1 MESLA
6 YLHLAA
12 SVEADSNST
21 FAHPSVSI
29 QVSRD
34 SWNSLGRNWRST
46 RFWLRLL
53 AITANLTILAI
64 AAQVYAQTLQY
75 GDSGAEVAAL
85 QQCLVDRGYLD
96 TSTFGNFSDKTR
108 AAVQQFQRDQGLD
121 DDGVVGSQTAAALG
135 CNLTIATT
143 GTSAIY
149 NYPPANSY
157 SPPTALYNFPAP
169 TNSGFAGQS
178 TAYASPTRPTLA
190 YGARGSAVSDLQRR
204 LKSQGYY
211 LGEID
216 GDFGPNTQQAV
227 IQLQRTNNLRADG
240 VVGATTWAALGARD
254 GGSSGDR
261 LAEQFGVV
269 ALQRQLKE
277 KGFYAGQIDGSM
289 GRETQRAIAAAQRF
303 YGVSDSE
310 ILSGRFPR

>member
-12 SVEADSNST
+12 SVEADLSPLVADT
-21 FAHPSVSI
+21 SVSI
-29 QVSRD
+29 KVSRD
-34 SWNSLGRNWRST
+34 CCNSLGRNWRST

-64 AAQVYAQTLQY
+64 ATQVYAQTLQY
-75 GDSGAEVAAL
+75 GDEGAEVAAL
-85 QQCLVDRGYLD
+85 QQCLVDKGYLE

-135 CNLTIATT
+135 CNLTVATT
-143 GTSAIY
+143 GNSEIY
-149 NYPPANSY
+149 NYPSAVP
-157 SPPTALYNFPAP
+157 YNFPAP
-169 TNSGFAGQS
+169 SISSSANQS

-190 YGARGSAVSDLQRR
+190 FGDRGSAVSDLQRR
-204 LKSQGYY
+204 LRSQGYY

-216 GDFGPNTQQAV
+216 GDFGPATQQAV
-227 IQLQRTNNLRADG
+227 IQLQRANNLRADG
-240 VVGATTWAALGARD
+240 VVGPTTWTALGTKD
-254 GGSSGDR
+254 GGSQRER

-277 KGFYAGQIDGSM
+277 KGFYTGQIDGSM

-310 ILSGRFPR
+310 ILSGRLPR

>member
-6 YLHLAA
+6 YLHLAV

-21 FAHPSVSI
+21 FADLSVPLQASCAY
-29 QVSRD
+29 
-34 SWNSLGRNWRST
+34 WNSLGRNWRST

-53 AITANLTILAI
+53 AITTNLTILAI
-64 AAQVYAQTLQY
+64 AAQVYAQTLRY
-75 GDSGAEVAAL
+75 GDAGAEVVAL

-96 TSTFGNFSDKTR
+96 TSTFGNFSDKTE
-108 AAVQQFQRDQGLD
+108 AAVKQFQRDQGLT

-135 CNLTIATT
+135 CNLSGATT
-143 GTSAIY
+143 AT
-149 NYPPANSY
+149 SY
-157 SPPTALYNFPAP
+157 SSPASLYNSPAP
-169 TNSGFAGQS
+169 PNRSFAGQAI
-178 TAYASPTRPTLA
+178 AYAPPTRPTLA
-190 YGARGSAVSDLQRR
+190 YGDRGSAVSDLQRR

-211 LGEID
+211 RGEID
-216 GDFGPNTQQAV
+216 GDFGSATADAV
-227 IQLQRTNNLRADG
+227 QRFQRANNLRVDG
-240 VVGATTWAALGARD
+240 VVGATTWAALGVRN

-289 GRETQRAIAAAQRF
+289 GRETQRAIAAAQQY
-303 YGVSDSE
+303 YGVTHSE
-310 ILSGRFPR
+310 ILTGRLPR